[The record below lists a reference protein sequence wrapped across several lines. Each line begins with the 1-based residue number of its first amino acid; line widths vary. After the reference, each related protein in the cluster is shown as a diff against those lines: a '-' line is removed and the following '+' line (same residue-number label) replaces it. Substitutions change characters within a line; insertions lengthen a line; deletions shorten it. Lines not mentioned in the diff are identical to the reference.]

1 MKTNLKK
8 TVLWIVAGIF
18 LVAAVHWAAAQFQY
32 RRDIIWTTRTDE
44 YRLVCRGI
52 YNSALEELEEI
63 TADLRRPWAVV
74 LDVDDTLLSSAEYRI
89 ALKRRRT
96 IFYRP
101 RWRDWCRRG
110 DDPAVPG
117 GAGFTRKAR
126 ELGGKVVLITN
137 RQEELRAPTEKNLQL
152 RNIEYDA
159 LLMSGPD
166 TSKTIWRE
174 KVEKGTA
181 VPDLGPLKIVML
193 IGDKVTDFPHGSDAK
208 QFARKWGQKYF
219 IIPNP
224 MRP

>member
-8 TVLWIVAGIF
+8 TVLWTLAGIF
-18 LVAAVHWAAAQFQY
+18 LVAAVHWVAAQIQV
-32 RRDIIWTTRTDE
+32 RKDILWSQSDE
-44 YRLVCRGI
+44 YVMACRGT
-52 YNSALEELEEI
+52 YNNALEELQET
-63 TADLRRPWAVV
+63 TADLRVPWAVV
-74 LDVDDTLLSSAEYRI
+74 MDVDDTLISSAEYRI

-101 RWRDWCRRG
+101 RWRNWCRKG

-117 GAGFTRKAR
+117 GADFARKAR

-137 RQEELRAPTEKNLQL
+137 RQEELRVPTEKNLKL

-159 LLMSGPD
+159 LLMSGPG
-166 TSKTIWRE
+166 TSKTMWRE
-174 KVEKGTA
+174 KVEAGTA
-181 VPDLGPLKIVML
+181 VPGLGPLKIVML
-193 IGDKVTDFPHGSDAK
+193 IGDQETDFPHGSAAEK
-208 QFARKWGQKYF
+208 FAGKWGREYF